1 MKKIV
6 KFGIIPGILVLV
18 IAIFTFFLLY
28 SFNVNKPAS
37 EQSKDIHFVIEEGQG
52 VKVIGKNLLDQGL
65 IRSKFW
71 FELYVWFQ
79 GKSGDFQAGDYI
91 LNTNNSIVE
100 TVRILTA
107 ESYAGRTEKNEVT
120 IQIPEGWTLKQIGDH
135 LEEKGVFSQK
145 DWLDAVG
152 HPRTDHRQEDERSK
166 PMSIS
171 GDLDV
176 LGSKPEYLSWEGYMF
191 PDTYRIYNNSNPKE
205 VAWKML
211 SNLDS
216 KLTPKMLR
224 DIKKQDKT
232 IHEILSM
239 ASLLEK
245 EVSNKKDMEIV
256 SGIFWT
262 KLKRG
267 ERLRSCATLAYI
279 LEENKAQYTTEDTQV
294 RSDYNTYANKGL
306 PPTPICNPGLQAIK
320 AAIYPQYSS
329 YNFFLT
335 DPETKKTIFSKTF
348 SEHKRNKEKYLK

>member
-37 EQSKDIHFVIEEGQG
+37 EKSKDVHFVVEEGQG
-52 VKVIGKNLLDQGL
+52 VKVIGKNLLDKNL
-65 IRSKFW
+65 IRSQFW
-71 FELYVWFQ
+71 FEFYVWFHD
-79 GKSGDFQAGDYI
+79 KSGDFQAGDYI
-91 LNTNNSIVE
+91 LNTNNSIKE
-100 TVRILTA
+100 TVKILTT
-107 ESYAGRTEKNEVT
+107 GRTTENEVS
-120 IQIPEGWTLKQIGDH
+120 IRIPEGWNLKQIGEH
-135 LEEKGVFSQK
+135 LQEKGLFSQK
-145 DWLDAVG
+145 EWLNAVG
-152 HPRTDHRQEDERSK
+152 HPRVDHSQNQDRPMPMDFSENFDFLQSK
-166 PMSIS
+166 P
-171 GDLDV
+171 
-176 LGSKPEYLSWEGYMF
+176 KNLSWEGYMF
-191 PDTYRIYNNSNPKE
+191 PDTYRVYESSDPKE

-211 SNLDS
+211 DNLDS
-216 KLTPKMLR
+216 KLTPKMRR
-224 DIKKQDKT
+224 DIEKQDKT
-232 IHEILSM
+232 VHEVLTM

-245 EVSNKKDMEIV
+245 EVASKKDMEIV

-279 LEENKAQYTTEDTQV
+279 LGKDKPQYSTADTQV
-294 RSDYNTYANKGL
+294 RSTYNTYANKGL
-306 PPTPICNPGLQAIK
+306 PPGPVSNPGLKAIK

-348 SEHKRNKEKYLK
+348 SEHKRNKEKYLN